1 MWVIFLGWAALAV
14 IGVTVIGSLAAM
26 IANKVRLKMLK
37 DNKEAEKD
45 MKEEKND

>member
-14 IGVTVIGSLAAM
+14 IGVTVIGSVVAM

-37 DNKEAEKD
+37 DNKEVEEEMKRGEK
-45 MKEEKND
+45 